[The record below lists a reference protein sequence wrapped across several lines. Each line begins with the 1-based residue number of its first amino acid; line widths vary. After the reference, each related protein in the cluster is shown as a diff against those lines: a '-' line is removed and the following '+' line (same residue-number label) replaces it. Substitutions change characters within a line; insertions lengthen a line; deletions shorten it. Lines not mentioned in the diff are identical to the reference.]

1 MEGVVIILRNYW
13 LRRMTAQISRKNAD
27 ELDEIL
33 KAVVL
38 RYGQL
43 LPEQEAVCLFLPKH
57 DPAER
62 QRILSAVEGVCFSKR
77 TDGPVSYGQ

>member
-1 MEGVVIILRNYW
+1 MLNKRNS
-13 LRRMTAQISRKNAD
+13 ISKRVGKAKMD

-43 LPEQEAVCLFLPKH
+43 LPEQEVVCLFLPKH

-62 QRILSAVEGVCFSKR
+62 QRILSGVEKFCIPYKK
-77 TDGPVSYGQ
+77 